1 MDHAVVARERCMT
14 RTPSRPAGTA
24 EASELRRSIRR
35 ESRRGVLRA
44 LGRSLLTFG
53 LTLVVVL
60 ALWVGAIELFGISS
74 YVAKGPLDVWAY
86 LVTDD
91 DAGEHRTLLAAELGV
106 SLGDAFIGFVAG
118 LVVAL
123 LGATA
128 FRLSRG
134 IEQAL
139 MPIAMLLRSVPL
151 IAMAP
156 LIILVVGRDVTTVAV
171 IAGIVVLFPALV
183 TIVFGLNSASPQMLD
198 VISVYGGSSWTAL
211 RKVAL
216 PASLPSFFAAVRI
229 SVPGALTGAL
239 LAEWLATGDGIGAGI
254 QTAYSQVQFSL
265 VWSAVV
271 VVTAVSLIL
280 YNLVQLVETVV
291 LTRMGIVSDV
301 LGAAGAARG

>member
-1 MDHAVVARERCMT
+1 VVARPERLVT
-14 RTPSRPAGTA
+14 LALEQAAPEAAG
-24 EASELRRSIRR
+24 LRREIRR
-35 ESRRGVLRA
+35 ESSRAVLRA
-44 LGRSLLTFG
+44 VGRSLLTFV
-53 LTLVVVL
+53 LTLVVVI
-60 ALWVGAIELFGISS
+60 ALWVAVIELFGISS
-74 YVAKGPLDVWAY
+74 YVAKGPQDVWAY
-86 LVTDD
+86 LVTDE
-91 DAGEHRTLLAAELGV
+91 DAGEHRSLLMAELGV
-106 SLGDAFIGFVAG
+106 SLADAFIGFVAG

-134 IEQAL
+134 VEQAL

-156 LIILVVGRDVTTVAV
+156 LIILIFGRDVATVAV
-171 IAGIVVLFPALV
+171 VAGIVVLFPALV
-183 TIVFGLNSASPQMLD
+183 NMVFGLHSASPEMLD
-198 VISVYGGSSWTAL
+198 VVAVYGGNPWTAL

-239 LAEWLATGDGIGAGI
+239 LAEWLATGDGIGSAI

-271 VVTAVSLIL
+271 VVTAVSLVL
-280 YNLVQLVETVV
+280 YNVVQVIETVV
-291 LTRMGIVSDV
+291 LTRMGMKPRQ
-301 LGAAGAARG
+301 GG

>member
-1 MDHAVVARERCMT
+1 VVAREEQRMT
-14 RTPSRPAGTA
+14 RTLTRPAPPA
-24 EASELRRSIRR
+24 EATQLRREIRR
-35 ESRRGVLRA
+35 EASLGVAKA
-44 LGRSLLTFG
+44 LGRSLLTFA
-53 LTLVVVL
+53 LTLVVVV
-60 ALWVGAIELFGISS
+60 ALWVAVIELFGISS
-74 YVAKGPLDVWAY
+74 YVAKGPPDVWAY
-86 LVTDD
+86 LLTDE
-91 DAGEHRTLLAAELGV
+91 DAGEHRALLMGELGV
-106 SLGDAFIGFVAG
+106 SLADAFIGFVAG

-134 IEQAL
+134 VEQAL

-156 LIILVVGRDVTTVAV
+156 LIILIFGREVTTVAV

-183 TIVFGLNSASPQMLD
+183 NIVFGLRSASPEMLD
-198 VISVYGGSSWTAL
+198 VVSVYGGSSWTAL

-239 LAEWLATGDGIGAGI
+239 LAEWLATGDGIGSAI
-254 QTAYSQVQFSL
+254 QIAYSQVQFSL

-271 VVTAVSLIL
+271 VVTAVSLVL
-280 YNLVQLVETVV
+280 FNLVQLVETVV
-291 LTRMGIVSDV
+291 LTRMGMQVRQGS
-301 LGAAGAARG
+301 

>member
-1 MDHAVVARERCMT
+1 VVARQERLVT
-14 RTPSRPAGTA
+14 ATLERPAPTTA
-24 EASELRRSIRR
+24 VRRQIRR
-35 ESRRGVLRA
+35 DTSRSVLRA
-44 LGRSLLTFG
+44 VGRSLLTFA
-53 LTLVVVL
+53 LTLVVVV
-60 ALWVGAIELFGISS
+60 ALWVAVIELFGISS

-91 DAGEHRTLLAAELGV
+91 DAAEHRSLLMGELGI
-106 SLGDAFIGFVAG
+106 SLADAFVGFVAG

-134 IEQAL
+134 VEQAL

-151 IAMAP
+151 VAMAP
-156 LIILVVGRDVTTVAV
+156 LIILIFGRDVATVAV
-171 IAGIVVLFPALV
+171 VAGIVVLFPALV
-183 TIVFGLNSASPQMLD
+183 TIAFGLRSASPDMLD
-198 VISVYGGSSWTAL
+198 VVAVYGGSPWTAL

-239 LAEWLATGDGIGAGI
+239 LAEWLATGDGLGSAI

-271 VVTAVSLIL
+271 VVTAVSLVL
-280 YNLVQLVETVV
+280 YNVVQLLETVV
-291 LTRMGIVSDV
+291 LARMGMSAPQ
-301 LGAAGAARG
+301 GG

>member
-1 MDHAVVARERCMT
+1 MTLT
-14 RTPSRPAGTA
+14 RTPAAPGPTP
-24 EASELRRSIRR
+24 EATQLRRQIRR
-35 ESRRGVLRA
+35 ESSRAVLTA
-44 LGRSLLTFG
+44 LGRSLLTCV
-53 LTLVVVL
+53 LSLVVVVT
-60 ALWVGAIELFGISS
+60 LWVAVIELFGISS

-86 LVTDD
+86 LVTDEG
-91 DAGEHRTLLAAELGV
+91 AAEHRDVLGSELVV

-123 LGATA
+123 VGAIA

-134 IEQAL
+134 VEQAL

-156 LIILVVGRDVTTVAV
+156 LIILIFGREVTTTAV
-171 IAGIVVLFPALV
+171 IAGVVVLFPALV
-183 TIVFGLNSASPQMLD
+183 NIVFGLRSASPQTLD
-198 VISVYGGSSWTAL
+198 VISVYGGSPWTAL

-239 LAEWLATGDGIGAGI
+239 LAEWLATGDGIGSTI

-271 VVTAVSLIL
+271 VVTAVSLVL
-280 YNLVQLVETVV
+280 YNVVQLIETVV
-291 LTRMGIVSDV
+291 LARMGM
-301 LGAAGAARG
+301 AARHGS

>member
-1 MDHAVVARERCMT
+1 MTLT
-14 RTPSRPAGTA
+14 RTPAAPGPTP
-24 EASELRRSIRR
+24 EATQLRRQIRR
-35 ESRRGVLRA
+35 ESSRAVLTA
-44 LGRSLLTFG
+44 LGRSLLTFV
-53 LTLVVVL
+53 LTLVVVVT
-60 ALWVGAIELFGISS
+60 LWVAVIELFGISS

-86 LVTDD
+86 LVTDEG
-91 DAGEHRTLLAAELGV
+91 AAEHRDVLGSELVV

-123 LGATA
+123 VGAIA

-134 IEQAL
+134 VEQAL

-156 LIILVVGRDVTTVAV
+156 LIILIFGREVTTTAV
-171 IAGIVVLFPALV
+171 IAGVVVLFPALV
-183 TIVFGLNSASPQMLD
+183 NIVFGLRSASPQTLD
-198 VISVYGGSSWTAL
+198 VISVYGGSPWTAL

-239 LAEWLATGDGIGAGI
+239 LAEWLATGDGIGSTI

-271 VVTAVSLIL
+271 VVTAVSLVL
-280 YNLVQLVETVV
+280 YNVVQLIESVV
-291 LTRMGIVSDV
+291 LARMGM
-301 LGAAGAARG
+301 AARHGS

>member
-1 MDHAVVARERCMT
+1 MT
-14 RTPSRPAGTA
+14 ATLERPAPTTDVRQ
-24 EASELRRSIRR
+24 EIRR
-35 ESRRGVLRA
+35 EATRSVLRA
-44 LGRSLLTFG
+44 VGRSLLTFA

-60 ALWVGAIELFGISS
+60 ALWVAVIEFFGISS

-91 DAGEHRTLLAAELGV
+91 DAGEHRAQLAGDLAITLA
-106 SLGDAFIGFVAG
+106 DAFVGFVAG

-123 LGATA
+123 LGAMA

-134 IEQAL
+134 VEQAL

-151 IAMAP
+151 VAMAP
-156 LIILVVGRDVTTVAV
+156 LIILIFGRDVATVAV
-171 IAGIVVLFPALV
+171 VAGIVVLFPALV
-183 TIVFGLNSASPQMLD
+183 TIVFGLHSASPEMLD
-198 VISVYGGSSWTAL
+198 VVAVYGGSRLTAL

-239 LAEWLATGDGIGAGI
+239 LVEWLATGDGLGSAI
-254 QTAYSQVQFSL
+254 QTAYAQVQFSL

-271 VVTAVSLIL
+271 VVTAVSLVL
-280 YNLVQLVETVV
+280 YNVVQLAETVV
-291 LTRMGIVSDV
+291 LARMGSSVRP
-301 LGAAGAARG
+301 GG

>member
-1 MDHAVVARERCMT
+1 MT
-14 RTPSRPAGTA
+14 ATLTLQAETP
-24 EASELRRSIRR
+24 EATELRRDIRR
-35 ESRRGVLRA
+35 ESRRTVLRA
-44 LGRSLLTFG
+44 VARSLGTFA
-53 LTLVVVL
+53 LTLGVVV
-60 ALWVGAIELFGISS
+60 ALWVGVIELFGISS
-74 YVAKGPLDVWAY
+74 YVAKGPLDVWEY
-86 LVTDD
+86 LVTDEE
-91 DAGEHRTLLAAELGV
+91 AGEHRSLLATELGV

-123 LGATA
+123 LAATA

-134 IEQAL
+134 VEQAL

-156 LIILVVGRDVTTVAV
+156 LIILIFGRQVTTVAV

-198 VISVYGGSSWTAL
+198 VVSVYGGSPWTAL

-239 LAEWLATGDGIGAGI
+239 LAEWLATGDGIGSAI
-254 QTAYSQVQFSL
+254 QTAYAQVQFSL

-271 VVTAVSLIL
+271 VVTAVSLVL

-291 LTRMGIVSDV
+291 LARMGVAPDAPVPS
-301 LGAAGAARG
+301 ARS